1 MSHRFA
7 EIMFTDGVRATQD
20 RYGTRAHN
28 ARLEQNGGPNTA
40 LTEREVEF
48 IEARDGFYLAT
59 VTETGWPY
67 VQFRGGPRGFIKAID
82 EHTLGYADFRGNL
95 QYISMG
101 NVSVN
106 DRVALFFMDYRNRV
120 RLKLLGRARIE
131 DVAQSPEL
139 AARLEIPTYR
149 AHVERAVRISVE
161 AYDWNCSRHIALKFA
176 EDDVER
182 MIAPLRTRIAE
193 LEASLARVSVTA
205 SLK

>member
-7 EIMFTDGVRATQD
+7 EILFTDSVRATQD

-28 ARLEQNGGPNTA
+28 ARLEQNGGPNTV
-40 LTEREVEF
+40 LTEREIEF

-67 VQFRGGPRGFIKAID
+67 IQFRGGPRGFVKAID
-82 EHTLGYADFRGNL
+82 ERTLGYADFRGNL

-101 NVSVN
+101 NLAAN

-120 RLKLLGRARIE
+120 RLKLLGRARVE
-131 DVAQSPEL
+131 DVARNPEL
-139 AARLEIPTYR
+139 AARLEMPSYR
-149 AHVERAVRISVE
+149 AQVERAVRVAVE
-161 AYDWNCSRHIALKFA
+161 AYDWNCARHIAPKFA

-182 MIAPLRTRIAE
+182 MLAPLRARITE
-193 LEASLARVSVTA
+193 LEESLARVSVTA
-205 SLK
+205 CLK

>member
-7 EIMFTDGVRATQD
+7 EILFTDSVRATQD

-28 ARLEQNGGPNTA
+28 ARLEQNGGPNTV
-40 LTEREVEF
+40 LTEREIEF

-67 VQFRGGPRGFIKAID
+67 IQFRGGPRGFVKAID
-82 EHTLGYADFRGNL
+82 ERTLGYADFRGNL

-101 NVSVN
+101 NLAAN

-120 RLKLLGRARIE
+120 RLKLLGRARVE
-131 DVAQSPEL
+131 DVARNPEL
-139 AARLEIPTYR
+139 AARLEMPSYR
-149 AHVERAVRISVE
+149 AQVERAVHVAVE
-161 AYDWNCSRHIALKFA
+161 AYDWNCARHIAPKFA

-182 MIAPLRTRIAE
+182 MLAPLRARITE
-193 LEASLARVSVTA
+193 LEESLARVSVTA
-205 SLK
+205 RLK